1 MHQFAENR
9 CVPEL
14 QGACEP
20 GLVPRLLSLRQRAR
34 APWQT
39 SQACLEE
46 AHQHGAL
53 QYATASE
60 KSQILGQTG
69 LRPGACSEKAEE
81 ARVS

>member
-1 MHQFAENR
+1 MHQLAENR
-9 CVPEL
+9 CVPQV
-14 QGACEP
+14 QGAYGP
-20 GLVPRLLSLRQRAR
+20 GLHPSLLNLRQRAR

-39 SQACLEE
+39 FQACLEA
-46 AHQHGAL
+46 AHPRDVL
-53 QYATASE
+53 QYATANE